1 MISPMTNLIR
11 QDTCRRKGA
20 DTRRAHY
27 APLIADALRIMSGG
41 VV

>member
-1 MISPMTNLIR
+1 MKKLIR

-20 DTRRAHY
+20 GTRRAHY
-27 APLIADALRIMSGG
+27 AHVISDALRIMSGG